1 MAFMQIMKNMGVT
14 MAIQAMLMRSE
25 VSSFPSMSPL
35 ARLTE
40 CVRGRAMFANVWR
53 GAGIVRVRR
62 MFRLARA
69 SAFIAFLL
77 DSGFFLSVCGLERI
91 LFFPVFHAGCGQS

>member
-40 CVRGRAMFANVWR
+40 CVRGRAMLANVWR
-53 GAGIVRVRR
+53 AAGYCESEKNVPLRR
-62 MFRLARA
+62 NMGVMKRN
-69 SAFIAFLL
+69 
-77 DSGFFLSVCGLERI
+77 
-91 LFFPVFHAGCGQS
+91 AG